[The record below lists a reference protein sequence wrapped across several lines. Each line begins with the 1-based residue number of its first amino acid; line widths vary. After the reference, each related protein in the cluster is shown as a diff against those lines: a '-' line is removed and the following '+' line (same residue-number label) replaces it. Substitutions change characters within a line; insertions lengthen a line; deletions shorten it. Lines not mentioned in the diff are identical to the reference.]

1 MANVIEDHECKLSI
15 DSDGDTDTYSWY
27 QIWALAVALNGVCVR
42 SGRSGMQSGIGVF
55 CDWLGLGLVD
65 ECLRFVGQRQRLHV
79 TMTETEA

>member
-1 MANVIEDHECKLSI
+1 
-15 DSDGDTDTYSWY
+15 
-27 QIWALAVALNGVCVR
+27 
-42 SGRSGMQSGIGVF
+42 MQSGIGVF